1 MQRINPICKL
11 ICIALLALGSGTQ
24 PVAAQNATSAK
35 ARDEQAIRSLI
46 QQENE
51 GKRVI
56 KYTDEAIFVSGAY
69 PRPAIGAKQV
79 ETMSREVS
87 SKRSNESRSAETV
100 RLVLS
105 KSRDLAY
112 EFGNFKLSF
121 DDSDGKKV
129 NLAGSYLRVWRKVDS
144 DWKVDAFFA
153 RPNRDVQ

>member
-1 MQRINPICKL
+1 MQRSNPICKL

-24 PVAAQNATSAK
+24 PGAAQNATSAK

-87 SKRSNESRSAETV
+87 SKGINESRSAETV
-100 RLVLS
+100 RLGVS
-105 KSRDLAY
+105 ESRELPF
-112 EFGNFKLSF
+112 ELGIFKLRSAG
-121 DDSDGKKV
+121 SDRNKV
-129 NLAGSYLRVWRKVDS
+129 DLSGSYLHVWRK
-144 DWKVDAFFA
+144 W
-153 RPNRDVQ
+153 